1 MKNAYKI
8 LVGITETKT
17 SLGRL
22 RYRNEDNIKM
32 NLKEIILE
40 NFLSQKSFHICGF
53 LNSRRFFLTS
63 KEQFLKKSLLNRV
76 SAW

>member
-8 LVGITETKT
+8 LVGITGAKT
-17 SLGRL
+17 LLGRL
-22 RYRNEDNIKM
+22 RYRHEDNIKM

-40 NFLSQKSFHICGF
+40 NYLSQKRLHICGF

-63 KEQFLKKSLLNRV
+63 QGIVSKEVPAQ
-76 SAW
+76 